1 MNIQISEITTNLV
14 ECLRGLNSLNESMY
28 RIVSCMYGYKNEKTG
43 ERDGYEDNP
52 KFKEFEEAISEAE
65 QAYRAVILN
74 QIKDNIEE
82 ESYFS
87 NIEKI

>member
-1 MNIQISEITTNLV
+1 MNIQISGITSNLV

-28 RIVSCMYGYKNEKTG
+28 GYK
-43 ERDGYEDNP
+43 DNP

-74 QIKDNIEE
+74 QIRDNIEE
-82 ESYFS
+82 ESYS
-87 NIEKI
+87 RNIEEI